1 VAEDWQRD
9 RAPGASSSAV
19 SSSSANFS
27 EEVLAQINKRLTLNL
42 LIQGAAAHT
51 FLTAHHLVKDSL
63 EAIHPGLTRLYDRCA
78 VSFHLNYFIGD
89 IPLVY
94 GLPSRFWRRTRGP
107 DHPFH
112 RHRILAERGRE
123 LWRASKRFL
132 LKRGWPRGV
141 IGIPGFHY
149 PQEMTLFL
157 KVYRTERDYK
167 RRLAELA
174 KQAIAEV
181 WGIDEDRLD
190 AELTTSVA
198 FGNLRL
204 PRTKIGQM
212 TRQAA
217 IGYGGVE
224 LRGDQFT
231 VVAKSWN
238 FPLVVHELSKGT
250 AELVCLHGLNT
261 LDDATYEFATAE
273 ADQLEYETWLLQ
285 AGPEAWRRFLA
296 AIPPGHTLPATLM
309 HAARLAPAALETLMF
324 AVIDDTPR
332 AQAMLKELAT

>member
-1 VAEDWQRD
+1 VVQHWHPSGSFPPDD
-9 RAPGASSSAV
+9 VGGLSDAV
-19 SSSSANFS
+19 Q
-27 EEVLAQINKRLTLNL
+27 AQTNKRLTLNL

-63 EAIHPGLTRLYDRCA
+63 DAIQPGLTRLYDRCA

-89 IPLVY
+89 IPLIY
-94 GLPSRFWRRTRGP
+94 GLPSRFWRRTYCA

-112 RHRILAERGRE
+112 RHRLLAERGRL

-132 LKRGWPRGV
+132 LRRGWPRGV
-141 IGIPGFHY
+141 VGIPGFHY
-149 PQEMTLFL
+149 PQEMKLFL
-157 KVYRTERDYK
+157 QVYRIERQYK

-174 KQAIAEV
+174 KQATAEV

-190 AELTTSVA
+190 AELTTNVA
-198 FGNLRL
+198 FGNLRT
-204 PRTKIGQM
+204 PKTKIGQM
-212 TRQAA
+212 TRRAA

-224 LRGDQFT
+224 LRRDQFT

-250 AELVCLHGLNT
+250 AELVCLHGLNR
-261 LDDATYEFATAE
+261 LDDATYEAATAE

-285 AGPEAWRRFLA
+285 AGPEMWRRFLA
-296 AIPPGHTLPATLM
+296 AIPQGRPLPEMLM
-309 HAARLAPAALETLMF
+309 HVARLAPERLENLMF

-332 AQAMLKELAT
+332 AQTLLASLGK